1 MRDPIVDFHAHAF
14 PDALAA
20 RAISQL
26 EQTGGAKAFL
36 DGRVASLLGSMD
48 DAGIETSVLCSIAT
62 KPEQFDPILNWS
74 RQIASPRIVP
84 LASIHP
90 RGHDLIGQARR
101 VAEAGLLGI
110 KLHPYYQ
117 RFDVDEEALM
127 PLYRTLDELGLLV
140 VCHTGF
146 DYAFARERKA
156 DPIRIL
162 RVLDRVPG
170 LKLIATHMGAWED
183 WEEVERHLIGRP
195 VTLDIS
201 LSLDYLE
208 PRRARDMILAHPEE
222 RVLFGT
228 DSPWASQ
235 ANTLRA
241 FRALDLGELREQ
253 CILWKNAQTL
263 LGMERHSARTVT

>member
-1 MRDPIVDFHAHAF
+1 
-14 PDALAA
+14 
-20 RAISQL
+20 
-26 EQTGGAKAFL
+26 
-36 DGRVASLLGSMD
+36 MD

-62 KPEQFDPILNWS
+62 KPEQFDPILKWS
-74 RQIASPRIVP
+74 EQIASPRIVP

-117 RFDVDEEALM
+117 CFDIDEEALM

-140 VCHTGF
+140 VFHTGF
-146 DYAFARERKA
+146 DYAFPRERKA

-170 LKLIATHMGAWED
+170 LKLVATHMGAWED
-183 WEEVERHLIGRP
+183 WDEVERRLIGHP
-195 VTLDIS
+195 ITLDVS
-201 LSLDYLE
+201 LSLEYLG
-208 PRRARDMILAHPEE
+208 PARARNMILAHPAD
-222 RVLFGT
+222 RMLFGT

-235 ANTLRA
+235 ADTLRA
-241 FRALDLGELREQ
+241 LRELDLGEAREQ
-253 CILWKNAQTL
+253 SILWKNAQAL
-263 LGMERHSARTVT
+263 LGMQGNSAQTVT